1 MNIQGGDISAEL
13 MDVVHAIAMR
23 TIATE
28 TLEET
33 AKPEYMSEV
42 EFAIVDRLL
51 SDALSAGYLISVYS
65 GKEVVVRRS
74 RDRKRVLAAMASTDA
89 DKLTFWYKAEV
100 ELKDYVGWVYLTY
113 GNDCDVISDYIDNR
127 AMELLT
133 AGALA
138 LADEYAGRQ

>member
-51 SDALSAGYLISVYS
+51 SDALSAGYLIS
-65 GKEVVVRRS
+65 
-74 RDRKRVLAAMASTDA
+74 
-89 DKLTFWYKAEV
+89 
-100 ELKDYVGWVYLTY
+100 
-113 GNDCDVISDYIDNR
+113 DCDVISDYIDNR